1 MRILLFSGNHPRH
14 LYVHSAPLAN
24 FDVCGVVCMQRE
36 ELVPAPP
43 AGILA
48 HDAKN
53 FVRHF
58 ADRRAAEQ
66 KYFEERTTKR
76 LFAHVPTHYCT
87 KDTLNS
93 ADVAAFVTAQKPDVV
108 VIYGV
113 GIIKDPVLSALP
125 NDKINLHLGLSPWY
139 RGAATLFWPFY
150 NMQPHWAGATI
161 HQIVPKADAGA
172 IIHQSVPVLASG
184 DKIHDV
190 SSKVIVQSTQDLVA
204 LLTKRAQTGQFVET
218 PQRSTGR
225 LYKEGDFKP
234 EHLRVIYDLF
244 NNDMVDAYLRRE
256 LSQEQPTLIKGI

>member
-1 MRILLFSGNHPRH
+1 MKILLFSGNHPRH
-14 LYVHSAPLAN
+14 VYVHSALLAH

-36 ELVPAPP
+36 ELVPTPP
-43 AGILA
+43 AGIPA
-48 HDAKN
+48 HDAEN
-53 FVRHF
+53 FIRHF
-58 ADRRAAEQ
+58 ADRSAAEE
-66 KYFEERTTKR
+66 KYFERRNAET
-76 LFAHVPTHYCT
+76 LFAKVPTQYCT

-93 ADVAAFVTAQKPDVV
+93 AEVAAFVTTQKPDAV

-172 IIHQSVPVLASG
+172 IIHQSVPVLALG
-184 DKIHDV
+184 DKIHEV

-204 LLTKRAQTGQFVET
+204 LLAKRAQTGQFVET
-218 PQRSTGR
+218 LQHSTGR

-244 NNDMVDAYLRRE
+244 NNDMVDAYLRGE
-256 LSQEQPTLIKGI
+256 LSQEKPVLISGL